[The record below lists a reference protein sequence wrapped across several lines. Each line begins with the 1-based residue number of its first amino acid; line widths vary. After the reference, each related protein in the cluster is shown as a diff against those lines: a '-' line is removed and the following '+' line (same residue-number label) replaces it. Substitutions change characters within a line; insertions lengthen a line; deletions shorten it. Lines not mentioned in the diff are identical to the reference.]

1 MGRYPPRNQEP
12 DLGRRIPEFRVE
24 HRLTLRMASLAIGQG
39 PGLRFRTLTRRM
51 QGPVIRWT
59 GGLAEDFREYN

>member
-1 MGRYPPRNQEP
+1 
-12 DLGRRIPEFRVE
+12 
-24 HRLTLRMASLAIGQG
+24 MASLAIGQG